1 MKWPD
6 FTMRADVAA
15 VFDFHLPD
23 SLCCARI
30 CFSTIRN
37 IASIR
42 PFCFFLMPRF
52 YCPGATFVLHEK
64 CVLPEKA
71 RHHAGRVLRMKA
83 GETAT
88 LFDGK
93 GMEASG
99 PIAFEGKDGFIVVE
113 SLTQSTVESP
123 VRMRLVQALVS
134 PEKTDWIIEKA
145 VETGIS
151 EIILVPA
158 ARSVTKLTAE
168 RAAKRLAKC
177 VDIAAGAAEQC
188 GRAVVPSISFM
199 PLAQALE
206 LEDEARF
213 ILAPGAASAPKL
225 SGLTSCTFAV
235 GPEGGFD
242 DAEIALACEKGWQCA
257 LIGPRVLRTETAAIV
272 FASLVGAASGDLRIV

>member
-30 CFSTIRN
+30 CFSTIRHTSP
-37 IASIR
+37 IKS
-42 PFCFFLMPRF
+42 FCFFLMPRF

-99 PIAFEGKDGFIVVE
+99 PIAFEGKDGFIVIE

-151 EIILVPA
+151 EIVLVPT

-177 VDIAAGAAEQC
+177 TDIASAAAEQC

>member
-188 GRAVVPSISFM
+188 CRAVVPSISFM

-272 FASLVGAASGDLRIV
+272 FASLVGAASGDLRIA

>member
-30 CFSTIRN
+30 CFSTIRHTS
-37 IASIR
+37 SIKS
-42 PFCFFLMPRF
+42 FCFFLMPRF

-113 SLTQSTVESP
+113 SLTRSTVESP

-151 EIILVPA
+151 EIVLVPT

-177 VDIAAGAAEQC
+177 TDIASAAAEQC

-272 FASLVGAASGDLRIV
+272 FASLVGAASGDLRIA

>member
-30 CFSTIRN
+30 CFSTIRHTSP
-37 IASIR
+37 IKS
-42 PFCFFLMPRF
+42 FCFFLMPRF

-99 PIAFEGKDGFIVVE
+99 PIAFEGKDGFIVIE

-151 EIILVPA
+151 EIVLVPT

-177 VDIAAGAAEQC
+177 TDIASAAAEQC

-206 LEDEARF
+206 LKDEARF

>member
-30 CFSTIRN
+30 CFSTIRHTS
-37 IASIR
+37 SIKS
-42 PFCFFLMPRF
+42 FCFFLMPRF

-113 SLTQSTVESP
+113 SLTRSTVESP

-151 EIILVPA
+151 EIVLVPT

-177 VDIAAGAAEQC
+177 TDIASAAAEQC

-213 ILAPGAASAPKL
+213 ILSPGAASAPKL

-272 FASLVGAASGDLRIV
+272 FASLVGAASGDLRIA

>member
-1 MKWPD
+1 
-6 FTMRADVAA
+6 
-15 VFDFHLPD
+15 
-23 SLCCARI
+23 
-30 CFSTIRN
+30 
-37 IASIR
+37 
-42 PFCFFLMPRF
+42 MPRF

-99 PIAFEGKDGFIVVE
+99 PI
-113 SLTQSTVESP
+113 P

-151 EIILVPA
+151 EIVLVPT

-177 VDIAAGAAEQC
+177 TDIAAGAAEQC

-199 PLAQALE
+199 PLAQALD

-213 ILAPGAASAPKL
+213 ILAPGATSAPKL
-225 SGLTSCTFAV
+225 TELTSCTFAV

-242 DAEIALACEKGWQCA
+242 ETEITLACEKGWQCA

-272 FASLVGAASGDLRIV
+272 FASLVGAASGDLRIA

>member
-30 CFSTIRN
+30 CFSTIRHTS
-37 IASIR
+37 SIKS
-42 PFCFFLMPRF
+42 FCFFLMPRF
-52 YCPGATFVLHEK
+52 YCPDATFVLHEK

-99 PIAFEGKDGFIVVE
+99 PIAFEGKDGFIVIE

-123 VRMRLVQALVS
+123 VRMRLVQSLVS

-151 EIILVPA
+151 EIVLVPT

-177 VDIAAGAAEQC
+177 TDIASAAAEQC

-225 SGLTSCTFAV
+225 TELTSCTFAV

-242 DAEIALACEKGWQCA
+242 EAEITLACEKGWQCA

>member
-30 CFSTIRN
+30 CFSTIRHTS
-37 IASIR
+37 SIKS
-42 PFCFFLMPRF
+42 FCFFLMPRF

-113 SLTQSTVESP
+113 SLTRSTVESP

-151 EIILVPA
+151 EIVLVPT

-177 VDIAAGAAEQC
+177 TDIASAAAEQC
-188 GRAVVPSISFM
+188 GRAAVPSISFM

-272 FASLVGAASGDLRIV
+272 FASLVGAASGDLRIA

>member
-1 MKWPD
+1 
-6 FTMRADVAA
+6 
-15 VFDFHLPD
+15 
-23 SLCCARI
+23 
-30 CFSTIRN
+30 
-37 IASIR
+37 
-42 PFCFFLMPRF
+42 MPRF
-52 YCPGATFVLHEK
+52 YCPDATFVLHEK

-71 RHHAGRVLRMKA
+71 RHHAGRVLRMRA
-83 GETAT
+83 GDTAT

-93 GMEASG
+93 GMEATG

-113 SLTQSTVESP
+113 SLTRSTVESP

-151 EIILVPA
+151 EIVLVPT

-177 VDIAAGAAEQC
+177 TDIAAGAAEQC

-199 PLAQALE
+199 PLVQALE
-206 LEDEARF
+206 LKDEARF
-213 ILAPGAASAPKL
+213 ILAPGATSAPKL

>member
-1 MKWPD
+1 
-6 FTMRADVAA
+6 
-15 VFDFHLPD
+15 
-23 SLCCARI
+23 
-30 CFSTIRN
+30 
-37 IASIR
+37 
-42 PFCFFLMPRF
+42 MPRF
-52 YCPGATFVLHEK
+52 YCPDATFVLHEK

-123 VRMRLVQALVS
+123 VRMRLVQSLVS

-177 VDIAAGAAEQC
+177 TDIAAAAAEQC

-199 PLAQALE
+199 PLAQALD

-213 ILAPGAASAPKL
+213 ILAPGATSAPKL
-225 SGLTSCTFAV
+225 TELTSCTFAV

-242 DAEIALACEKGWQCA
+242 ETEITLACEKGWQCA

>member
-30 CFSTIRN
+30 CFSTIRHTSP
-37 IASIR
+37 IKS
-42 PFCFFLMPRF
+42 FCFFLMPRF

-99 PIAFEGKDGFIVVE
+99 PIAFEGKDGFIVIE

-151 EIILVPA
+151 EIVLVPT

-177 VDIAAGAAEQC
+177 TDIASAAAEQC

-272 FASLVGAASGDLRIV
+272 FASLVGAASGDLRIA

>member
-1 MKWPD
+1 
-6 FTMRADVAA
+6 
-15 VFDFHLPD
+15 
-23 SLCCARI
+23 
-30 CFSTIRN
+30 
-37 IASIR
+37 
-42 PFCFFLMPRF
+42 MPRF

-113 SLTQSTVESP
+113 SLTRSTVESP

-225 SGLTSCTFAV
+225 TELTSCTFAV

-242 DAEIALACEKGWQCA
+242 ETEITLACEKGWQCA

>member
-1 MKWPD
+1 
-6 FTMRADVAA
+6 
-15 VFDFHLPD
+15 
-23 SLCCARI
+23 
-30 CFSTIRN
+30 
-37 IASIR
+37 
-42 PFCFFLMPRF
+42 MPRF
-52 YCPGATFVLHEK
+52 YCPDATFVLHEK

-151 EIILVPA
+151 EIVLVPT
-158 ARSVTKLTAE
+158 ARSVTKLTA
-168 RAAKRLAKC
+168 
-177 VDIAAGAAEQC
+177 VPVN
-188 GRAVVPSISFM
+188 AVTSLIGIPVVI
-199 PLAQALE
+199 LK
-206 LEDEARF
+206 DEARF
-213 ILAPGAASAPKL
+213 ILAPGATSAPKL

>member
-30 CFSTIRN
+30 CFSTIRHTS
-37 IASIR
+37 SIKS
-42 PFCFFLMPRF
+42 FCFFLMPRF

-99 PIAFEGKDGFIVVE
+99 PIAFEGKDGFIVIE

-123 VRMRLVQALVS
+123 VRMRLVQSLVS

-151 EIILVPA
+151 EIVLVPT

-177 VDIAAGAAEQC
+177 TDIASAAAEQC

-272 FASLVGAASGDLRIV
+272 FASLVGAASGDLRIA

>member
-30 CFSTIRN
+30 CFSTIRHTSP
-37 IASIR
+37 IKS
-42 PFCFFLMPRF
+42 FCFFLMPRF

-99 PIAFEGKDGFIVVE
+99 PIAFEGKDGFIVIE

-151 EIILVPA
+151 EIVLVPT

-177 VDIAAGAAEQC
+177 TDIASAAAEQC

-206 LEDEARF
+206 LDDEARF

>member
-1 MKWPD
+1 
-6 FTMRADVAA
+6 
-15 VFDFHLPD
+15 
-23 SLCCARI
+23 
-30 CFSTIRN
+30 
-37 IASIR
+37 
-42 PFCFFLMPRF
+42 MPRF

-134 PEKTDWIIEKA
+134 PEKTDWII
-145 VETGIS
+145 S
-151 EIILVPA
+151 EIVLVPT

-199 PLAQALE
+199 PLAQALD

-213 ILAPGAASAPKL
+213 ILAPGATSAPKL
-225 SGLTSCTFAV
+225 TELTSCTFAV

-242 DAEIALACEKGWQCA
+242 ETEITLACEKGWQCA

-272 FASLVGAASGDLRIV
+272 FASLVGAASGDLSIV

>member
-30 CFSTIRN
+30 CFSTIRHTSP
-37 IASIR
+37 IKS
-42 PFCFFLMPRF
+42 FCFFLMPRF

-99 PIAFEGKDGFIVVE
+99 PIAFEGKDGFIVIE

-151 EIILVPA
+151 EIVLVPT

-177 VDIAAGAAEQC
+177 TDIASAAAEQC

-242 DAEIALACEKGWQCA
+242 DAEIALACEEGWQCA

-272 FASLVGAASGDLRIV
+272 FASLVGAASGDLRIA

>member
-1 MKWPD
+1 
-6 FTMRADVAA
+6 
-15 VFDFHLPD
+15 
-23 SLCCARI
+23 
-30 CFSTIRN
+30 
-37 IASIR
+37 
-42 PFCFFLMPRF
+42 MPRF

-113 SLTQSTVESP
+113 SLTRSTVESP

-151 EIILVPA
+151 EIILVPT

-177 VDIAAGAAEQC
+177 LDIAAGAAEQC

-199 PLAQALE
+199 PLAQALD
-206 LEDEARF
+206 LEDEAHF
-213 ILAPGAASAPKL
+213 ILAPGATSTPKL
-225 SGLTSCTFAV
+225 TELASCTFAV

-242 DAEIALACEKGWQCA
+242 EAEITLACEKGWQCA

-272 FASLVGAASGDLRIV
+272 FASLVGAASGDLRIA

>member
-30 CFSTIRN
+30 CFSTIRHTS
-37 IASIR
+37 SIKS
-42 PFCFFLMPRF
+42 FCFFLMPRF

-151 EIILVPA
+151 EIVLVPT

-177 VDIAAGAAEQC
+177 TDIASAAAEQC

-272 FASLVGAASGDLRIV
+272 FASLVGAASGDLRIA

>member
-30 CFSTIRN
+30 CFSTIRHTS
-37 IASIR
+37 SIKS
-42 PFCFFLMPRF
+42 FCFFLMPRF

-99 PIAFEGKDGFIVVE
+99 PIAFEGKDGFIVIE

-151 EIILVPA
+151 EIVLVPT

-177 VDIAAGAAEQC
+177 TDIASAAAEQC

-272 FASLVGAASGDLRIV
+272 FASLVGAASGDLRIA

>member
-1 MKWPD
+1 
-6 FTMRADVAA
+6 
-15 VFDFHLPD
+15 
-23 SLCCARI
+23 
-30 CFSTIRN
+30 
-37 IASIR
+37 
-42 PFCFFLMPRF
+42 MPRF
-52 YCPGATFVLHEK
+52 YCPDATFVLHEK

-99 PIAFEGKDGFIVVE
+99 PIAFEGKDGFIVIE

-225 SGLTSCTFAV
+225 TELTSCTFAV

-242 DAEIALACEKGWQCA
+242 ETEITLACEKGWQCA

>member
-30 CFSTIRN
+30 CFSTIRHTS
-37 IASIR
+37 SIKS
-42 PFCFFLMPRF
+42 FCFFLMPRF

-113 SLTQSTVESP
+113 SLTRSTVESP

-151 EIILVPA
+151 EIVLVPT

-177 VDIAAGAAEQC
+177 TDIASAAAEQC